1 MATTFIPKYTWLG
14 EYEGITIPPNEEEH
28 ISWYA
33 WTVRWS
39 ARKQRALA
47 QPLADPGD
55 AMDTCPLSVQFLS
68 FFMQFSEKSRKIIG
82 FCSHLCG
89 IGTPFPSPNP
99 VWEILDLPLI
109 SVLSN
114 LSWYYIC
121 ATYCLVQWNC
131 CHCRFIEEMLFCAT
145 SMVVNWRRQ
154 TGLGSW
160 TCQTIVITK
169 TSKWENVSI
178 GKEWEFLFPDFR
190 TLILDTKIWSM
201 CQQILHRA
209 EKNAQV

>member
-1 MATTFIPKYTWLG
+1 MDFITLENGLVWRIHTAGKLSR
-14 EYEGITIPPNEEEH
+14 E
-28 ISWYA
+28 SLA
-33 WTVRWS
+33 WR
-39 ARKQRALA
+39 RLYHLR
-47 QPLADPGD
+47 
-55 AMDTCPLSVQFLS
+55 VQGAGVSKCFH
-68 FFMQFSEKSRKIIG
+68 FHAVFRKIIG

-160 TCQTIVITK
+160 TCQTMFMMK

-190 TLILDTKIWSM
+190 TLILDT
-201 CQQILHRA
+201 
-209 EKNAQV
+209 